1 MELNEIL
8 QIALRGGA
16 SDIHLKAG
24 LPPMFRVDGSLVP
37 LKDGKRLP
45 PEEVARMAFGI
56 MNEFQKEKFK
66 QSNEVDLAY
75 GVPGLGRFRVN
86 VFQQR
91 GTIGAVMRVIPTKVM
106 AIKELMLPPIL
117 EKICL
122 DERGLI
128 LVTGTTGSGKSTTLA
143 AMIDHINATETNH
156 IMTIE
161 DPIEFLIRDKRSIV
175 NQREVGVDT
184 MSFAQALKSALR
196 QDPDVILVG
205 EMRDHETIETALAAA
220 ETGHLVMSTLHTLD
234 ATETINRIVSA
245 FPPYQQKQVRIQ
257 LASVLK
263 AVVSQRLI
271 PRADGKGRVAAVEV
285 LRCTARVKEL
295 IEDKDRTKEIPD
307 AISQGFDTYG
317 MQTFDQSLMSLV
329 KQGLVTYEEAHRQA
343 TNPDDFALRFSGI
356 SATSDS
362 KWDNFDGSGSKP
374 VPGSAN
380 FGQQNQQPAPAAT
393 PARAAP
399 APAAARPGAPS
410 SVPRPGVP
418 AAAAPTS
425 RVGVPAVGG
434 ARPAAPAPAPAPAPA
449 APKAPAPDDDFQI
462 ERF

>member
-66 QSNEVDLAY
+66 ASNEVDLAY

-86 VFQQR
+86 IFQQR
-91 GTIGAVMRVIPTKVM
+91 GTIGAVLRVIPFKVM
-106 AIKELMLPPIL
+106 TIKDLLLPPIL
-117 EKICL
+117 EKIVGE
-122 DERGLI
+122 ERGLI

-143 AMIDHINATETNH
+143 AMIDHINANETNH
-156 IMTIE
+156 IMTVE
-161 DPIEFLIRDKRSIV
+161 DPIEFLIRDKRSII

-184 MSFAQALKSALR
+184 LSFSQALKSALR

-205 EMRDHETIETALAAA
+205 EMRDYETIETALHAA

-245 FPPYQQKQVRIQ
+245 FPPHQQKQVRLQ
-257 LASVLK
+257 LAAVLK

-285 LRCTARVKEL
+285 LRVTSRVREL
-295 IEDKDRTKEIPD
+295 IEDKDRTKEIHD
-307 AISQGFDTYG
+307 AIAQGFDSYG
-317 MQTFDQSLMSLV
+317 MQTFDQSLMGLV
-329 KQGLVTYEEAHRQA
+329 KNGLVSYEEAHRQS

-356 SATSDS
+356 SGTADS
-362 KWDNFDGSGSKP
+362 KWDNFEGKPGEARP
-374 VPGSAN
+374 VPGTQA
-380 FGQQNQQPAPAAT
+380 FAQKGAPAGAAPQQGRPGPAT
-393 PARAAP
+393 PPPTGRPPPPPGQAGAAGRPSNPGAARP
-399 APAAARPGAPS
+399 PPPPAAA
-410 SVPRPGVP
+410 
-418 AAAAPTS
+418 
-425 RVGVPAVGG
+425 GG
-434 ARPAAPAPAPAPAPA
+434 GG
-449 APKAPAPDDDFQI
+449 DDDFSI

>member
-24 LPPMFRVDGSLVP
+24 LPPMFRVDGALVP

-66 QSNEVDLAY
+66 AANEVDLAY

-91 GTIGAVMRVIPTKVM
+91 GTIGAVLRVIPYK
-106 AIKELMLPPIL
+106 ILSIRELMLPPVIEKMAL
-117 EKICL
+117 E
-122 DERGLI
+122 ERGLV

-143 AMIDHINATETNH
+143 AMIDHINANQTNH
-156 IMTIE
+156 IITIE

-184 MSFAQALKSALR
+184 LSFSQALKSALR
-196 QDPDVILVG
+196 QDPDVVLVG
-205 EMRDHETIETALAAA
+205 EMRDLETIETALLAA

-234 ATETINRIVSA
+234 ATETINRIISA
-245 FPPYQQKQVRIQ
+245 FPPHQQKQVRIQ
-257 LASVLK
+257 LASVLRG
-263 AVVSQRLI
+263 VISQRLV

-285 LRCTARVKEL
+285 MKVTARMREL

-307 AISQGFDTYG
+307 AIAQGHVSYG
-317 MQTFDQSLMSLV
+317 MQTFDQSLMMLV
-329 KQGLVTYEEAHRQA
+329 RQNLITYEEALRQA
-343 TNPDDFALRFSGI
+343 SNPDDFALRFRGVS
-356 SATSDS
+356 STSDS
-362 KWDNFDGSGSKP
+362 KWDDFDRAPGEERA
-374 VPGSAN
+374 VPGSMAYVQQMNAN
-380 FGQQNQQPAPAAT
+380 ARGTQQVGRPHAPPAGRPLSGSVPASQPPT
-393 PARAAP
+393 PAQ
-399 APAAARPGAPS
+399 
-410 SVPRPGVP
+410 
-418 AAAAPTS
+418 
-425 RVGVPAVGG
+425 
-434 ARPAAPAPAPAPAPA
+434 PA
-449 APKAPAPDDDFQI
+449 APKADDDFQI